1 MNRPRIRARLLG
13 IALFAM
19 LLTSAA
25 VVATASYLFHQRLVQ
40 TELSRAKAIA
50 SGLRIQLERLL
61 SLGIELDRLQGFEDQ
76 CRDAVDANAG
86 LSAAFVVDPAGR
98 ILFHSDVTRMG
109 EDLGGTELWQRIN
122 DGHSHGHYAAGGLF
136 VASDEL
142 HSATGQP
149 LAGIVVAFP
158 SSLIDSERNR
168 LVMTALTVSM
178 LAIAVGAV
186 LLWLGFARFVARPIA
201 AMLDS
206 IERLRSDD
214 HGAGQRLP
222 SREFDELEHIVQGF
236 NRLLDRVDLHEH
248 ALRQA
253 KDVAVAASQAK
264 SAFLANMSHELRTP
278 LNAIIGMTSIVLM
291 RDPKSPYSDYLN
303 KSLAAA
309 RQLLAII
316 NDVLD
321 LSRIEAHKLPIA
333 IEPFEPR
340 QVLGSQVDLV
350 DGQAREKGIA
360 LHVEIEQRASETRV
374 LGDPLR
380 IGQVLLNLLSNAIK
394 FSDRGSIGVRL
405 TLSAARGDR
414 LRLRCEVS
422 DEGIGIPEDTV
433 SRLFQPFEQADNSS
447 TRKYGGTGLGLAIS
461 ARLIELM
468 DGQIGCDSRV
478 GKGSTFWFTVPV
490 DPAGAEAQ
498 QPGPAAP
505 SPRAAIAPAQRIL
518 LVEDDPVNRMV
529 ACELL
534 EDFSVQVD
542 AVDDGEKAVEMA
554 AQGGYALIL
563 MDLQLPGM
571 DGIAAARAIR
581 SRDDGQDVR
590 IVALTANAF
599 DEDRERCF
607 AAGMDDFIAKPIL
620 PERFHQVLEKWLGT
634 PMELLPRP

>member
-1 MNRPRIRARLLG
+1 
-13 IALFAM
+13 M

-25 VVATASYLFHQRLVQ
+25 VVATAGYLFHQRLVQ

-61 SLGIELDRLQGFEDQ
+61 SLGIELHRLQGFEDQ

-98 ILFHSDVTRMG
+98 ILFHSDVTRIG

-122 DGHSHGHYAAGGLF
+122 DGHSHGHHAAGGLF
-136 VASDEL
+136 VASDTL
-142 HSATGQP
+142 HSAAGQP

-158 SSLIDSERNR
+158 NSLIDAERNR

-214 HGAGQRLP
+214 HTAGQRLP

-433 SRLFQPFEQADNSS
+433 SRLFQPFEQADSS
-447 TRKYGGTGLGLAIS
+447 ATRRFGGTGLGLSIS
-461 ARLIELM
+461 HNLVSLM
-468 DGQIGCDSRV
+468 GGRIDVASMPGS
-478 GKGSTFWFTVPV
+478 GSTFSVRLPLEEVAPPDETAAQESVDEEMRLRGVRVLAAEDVELNQLVLEDMLSYQGAEVTITENGVELLALIDADGADAFDVVLMDIQMPEMDGLEATRLLLQRTAELPVIGLTAHALAEDRQRCLDAGMVDHLPKPV
-490 DPAGAEAQ
+490 DEAGLV
-498 QPGPAAP
+498 
-505 SPRAAIAPAQRIL
+505 AAILRH
-518 LVEDDPVNRMV
+518 
-529 ACELL
+529 
-534 EDFSVQVD
+534 
-542 AVDDGEKAVEMA
+542 
-554 AQGGYALIL
+554 
-563 MDLQLPGM
+563 
-571 DGIAAARAIR
+571 
-581 SRDDGQDVR
+581 
-590 IVALTANAF
+590 
-599 DEDRERCF
+599 
-607 AAGMDDFIAKPIL
+607 L
-620 PERFHQVLEKWLGT
+620 PESKRVK
-634 PMELLPRP
+634 PA

>member
-1 MNRPRIRARLLG
+1 
-13 IALFAM
+13 M

-25 VVATASYLFHQRLVQ
+25 VVATAGYLFHQRLVQ

-61 SLGIELDRLQGFEDQ
+61 SLGIELHRLQGFEDQ

-98 ILFHSDVTRMG
+98 ILFHSDVTRIG

-122 DGHSHGHYAAGGLF
+122 DGHSHGHHAAGGLF
-136 VASDEL
+136 VASDTL
-142 HSATGQP
+142 HSAAGQP

-158 SSLIDSERNR
+158 NSLIDAERNR

-214 HGAGQRLP
+214 HTAGQRLP

-563 MDLQLPGM
+563 MELQLPGM

>member
-1 MNRPRIRARLLG
+1 
-13 IALFAM
+13 M

-25 VVATASYLFHQRLVQ
+25 VVATAGYLFHQRLVQ

-61 SLGIELDRLQGFEDQ
+61 SLGIELHRLQGFEDQ

-98 ILFHSDVTRMG
+98 ILFHSDVTRIG

-122 DGHSHGHYAAGGLF
+122 DGHSHGHHAAGGLF
-136 VASDEL
+136 VASDTL
-142 HSATGQP
+142 HSAAGQP

-158 SSLIDSERNR
+158 NSLIDAERNR

-214 HGAGQRLP
+214 HTAGQRLP

>member
-1 MNRPRIRARLLG
+1 
-13 IALFAM
+13 M

-122 DGHSHGHYAAGGLF
+122 DGHSHGHHAAGGLF

-168 LVMTALTVSM
+168 LVMTALTVSL

-186 LLWLGFARFVARPIA
+186 LLWLGFARFVAHPIA

-214 HGAGQRLP
+214 HTAGQRLP

-236 NRLLDRVDLHEH
+236 NRLLDRVDLHEC

-253 KDVAVAASQAK
+253 KDVAVAANQAK

-291 RDPKSPYSDYLN
+291 RDPNTPFSDYLN

-321 LSRIEAHKLPIA
+321 LSRIEAHKLPID
-333 IEPFEPR
+333 IQPFEPQ
-340 QVLGSQVDLV
+340 QVLSSQVDLV
-350 DGQAREKGIA
+350 EGQAFEKGLA
-360 LHVEIEQRASETRV
+360 LHVEIDQRASESRL

-380 IGQVLLNLLSNAIK
+380 IGQVLLNLLSNAVK
-394 FSDRGSIGVRL
+394 FSDHGHVGVRL
-405 TLSAARGDR
+405 TLAPAGNDR
-414 LRLRCEVS
+414 HALRCEIS
-422 DEGIGIPEDTV
+422 DEGIGIPEDKI

-461 ARLIELM
+461 ARLVELM
-468 DGQIGCDSRV
+468 DGEIGCDSRV

-490 DPAGAEAQ
+490 GLAADEADQPA
-498 QPGPAAP
+498 PATAGRRP
-505 SPRAAIAPAQRIL
+505 AIAPTQRIL

-529 ACELL
+529 ARELL
-534 EDFSVQVD
+534 EDFPVQVD
-542 AVDDGEKAVEMA
+542 NADDGEQAVEMA
-554 AQGGYALIL
+554 TKGGYALIL

-571 DGIAAARAIR
+571 DGIAATRAIR
-581 SRDDGQDVR
+581 SRGAGQDVK

-634 PMELLPRP
+634 PMELQPRP